1 MMMKLLLIFL
11 GGGLGSCL
19 RYLLS
24 LGVQR
29 AVGDGFPLGTLAVN
43 TIGCFAIGLAAH
55 AMRGDVEARGDAHWF
70 LVIGLLGGFTTF
82 STFANETVHL
92 ARDGAIAHALLNVL
106 LNNVLGLLA
115 AWCGLVIAGRV
126 FSQPA

>member
-1 MMMKLLLIFL
+1 MLMKLLIIFV

-19 RYLLS
+19 RYLVS

-29 AVGDGFPLGTLAVN
+29 FAGDGFPLGTLAVN
-43 TIGCFAIGLAAH
+43 TIGCFAIGVAAH
-55 AMRGDVEARGDAHWF
+55 AMRGDVEVRSDAHWF

-82 STFANETVHL
+82 STFANETLHL
-92 ARDGAIAHALLNVL
+92 GRDGAIAHALLNVL
-106 LNNVLGLLA
+106 LSNALGLLA
-115 AWCGLVIAGRV
+115 AWCGLMLAGRV